1 MLGRRLS
8 QDPGFDDLGETPKP
22 AVDSK
27 SFQNRSQFYEETP
40 SSRSSQW
47 GVIGG
52 NRSQTTQS
60 APCNQYQS
68 FWRQDDRS
76 EYLSENRSFTPIL
89 TSQRDDSP
97 PSNFQQHPVS
107 QKNIA
112 NHGDALLDLW
122 YHHKK
127 PDFDDNQDDKFS
139 TNVENC
145 TFTNFVNDKKTDKNS
160 FPKES
165 SPSLNSPDKLE
176 NSLFPETD
184 DGPDFSNFKCYQL
197 SELCRDYLRGS
208 CKRKKCRFQHPPQE
222 EFNTSLVKC
231 DDQTRKILHL
241 GPSKKDLPTGAMN
254 AGLNDDPNQVPCCDL
269 NVQTSFDENGL
280 IPLCYLRIWLKACA
294 LSQNKKDKH
303 EKNTGN
309 VNFYG
314 LSQAPLGPPQVLKHT
329 AHKDPLDECAMIPL
343 SDFKEL
349 EDKHNNALNRITDLE
364 SQVKRLTDAFTSA
377 IELKT
382 CLTSLTKV
390 AEQDLPTLE
399 KSNRFRQNPNSEI
412 DKPIN
417 QAVCSKPN
425 FNYLATDINA
435 QRPVNFQMAYPIV
448 EPIPPVQPMVA
459 NVPPGFQPLAQ
470 VIPPNTVQNP
480 LQSLFASPW
489 SQPSA
494 FTPIS
499 TQNSQAQPPQQPQTG
514 YLPSPGNT
522 THLYSNFFNINK

>member
-1 MLGRRLS
+1 MLGRRPS
-8 QDPGFDDLGETPKP
+8 HDPGFNDLGETPKP

-27 SFQNRSQFYEETP
+27 SFPNNSQFYEETP

-52 NRSQTTQS
+52 NRSQKTTQS
-60 APCNQYQS
+60 APSNQFQNY
-68 FWRQDDRS
+68 WKQDDRS

-89 TSQRDDSP
+89 TTQRDNTP
-97 PSNFQQHPVS
+97 PQPVS
-107 QKNIA
+107 QKKIA
-112 NHGDALLDLW
+112 NHGDALIDLW

-127 PDFDDNQDDKFS
+127 PDVDDNQDDKFS

-145 TFTNFVNDKKTDKNS
+145 TFANFFNDEKNERKS
-160 FPKES
+160 LTKHS
-165 SPSLNSPDKLE
+165 SPSLNSPDKVE
-176 NSLFPETD
+176 DGLFPVTD
-184 DGPDFSNFKCYQL
+184 QGPHFTDFKCYQL
-197 SELCRDYLRGS
+197 SELCRDYYLRGS

-241 GPSKKDLPTGAMN
+241 GPAKKDLPTGAVD
-254 AGLNDDPNQVPCCDL
+254 AGINDDPNQVPCCDL

-294 LSQNKKDKH
+294 LSQNKKDKG
-303 EKNTGN
+303 EKNTSN

-329 AHKDPLDECAMIPL
+329 AHKDPLDESCGMIPI
-343 SDFKEL
+343 SDFRDL
-349 EDKHNNALNRITDLE
+349 EAKHKNALNRISDLE
-364 SQVKRLTDAFTSA
+364 LQVKKLTNAFSSA
-377 IELKT
+377 IELKS
-382 CLTSLTKV
+382 CLNSLTEV
-390 AEQDLPTLE
+390 AEKQFSTPE
-399 KSNRFRQNPNSEI
+399 KSTPIRQNQNSEI
-412 DKPIN
+412 IN
-417 QAVCSKPN
+417 NKQAVCSKPN
-425 FNYLATDINA
+425 FNYLATDINS
-435 QRPVNFQMAYPIV
+435 QRQVNFQMAYPIV
-448 EPIPPVQPMVA
+448 DPVPPVQPLVA
-459 NVPPGFQPLAQ
+459 NVPPGFQPIAQ

-489 SQPSA
+489 SQPSV

-514 YLPSPGNT
+514 YLPRPGT
-522 THLYSNFFNINK
+522 QTHLYSNFFNINK